1 MKEQICEYC
10 RRLHLPVMA
19 EQWSAIAKDASINNI
34 PYSEFLFRLLEAEI
48 NAKQE
53 RSIQTLIKLSKLPYH
68 KTIDTFDF
76 TAQPSVDERRI
87 RELLTLSFIDR
98 KENILFLGPPGIG
111 KTHLAISIG
120 MEAIAKGYKT
130 YFITAHDMVTQLR
143 KADQEGKLEKKLR
156 VFVKPTVLI
165 IDEVG
170 YLKLNPNGAHYIF
183 QVIARRYEQAPIIL
197 TSNKGFG
204 EWGEM
209 MGDTVLATAILDR
222 LLHHSIIFNLKGESY
237 RLRDKKL
244 QQQEKQK
251 D

>member
-1 MKEQICEYC
+1 MKERIHEYC
-10 RRLHLPVMA
+10 HRLHLPVMA
-19 EQWSAIAKDASINNI
+19 ERWSAMAEYAATHNI

-48 NAKQE
+48 VEKQE
-53 RSIQTLIKLSKLPYH
+53 RSIQTLIKLSKLPYR

-76 TAQPSVDERRI
+76 NALPSVDERRI

-120 MEAIAKGYKT
+120 MEAIARGYKT
-130 YFITAHDMVTQLR
+130 YFITAHDLVTQLR

-165 IDEVG
+165 IDEMG
-170 YLKLNPNGAHYIF
+170 YLKLDPNSAHYLF
-183 QVIARRYEQAPIIL
+183 QVIARRYEHAPIIL
-197 TSNKGFG
+197 TSNKSFG
-204 EWGEM
+204 EWGEIV
-209 MGDTVLATAILDR
+209 GDSVLATAMLDR

-237 RLRDKKL
+237 RLQEKRL
-244 QQQEKQK
+244 QQEKQK
-251 D
+251 DQ